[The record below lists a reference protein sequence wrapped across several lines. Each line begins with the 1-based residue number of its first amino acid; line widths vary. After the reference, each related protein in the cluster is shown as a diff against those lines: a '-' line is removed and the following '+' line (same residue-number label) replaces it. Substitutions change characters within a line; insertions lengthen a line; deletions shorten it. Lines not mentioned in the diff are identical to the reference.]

1 MKNLLNPFS
10 DDLGNYLYQF
20 TLMIFVISLIA
31 IISYNVKYHNVK
43 EFCVYKSAYGNT
55 IEKTCRD
62 TVVN

>member
-10 DDLGNYLYQF
+10 DDVANWIYQF

-43 EFCVYKSAYGNT
+43 EICVTKSIAGT
-55 IEKTCRD
+55 TLDKICRD
-62 TVVN
+62 TLVN